1 VGSLADH
8 NVRSTFATNLYA
20 VAGIRALPGVD
31 GGSSVAVVCGSDD
44 GYARDGIAAVTRL
57 RDEGVTRVH
66 LAAHPEALDDD
77 LIAAFRDAGVDQFVH
92 DGVDVVDLLEHTL
105 ADLGAG
111 PAPGPRSEGDGSVPA

>member
-44 GYARDGIAAVTRL
+44 GYARDGVAAVTRL

-66 LAAHPEALDDD
+66 LAAHPGALDDD

-92 DGVDVVDLLEHTL
+92 EGVDVVDLLERTL
-105 ADLGAG
+105 AELGAG
-111 PAPGPRSEGDGSVPA
+111 PVSGPRSEGDGSVPA